1 LFNQDFKDM
10 LFALSEAK
18 ADFLLVGAY
27 AMAVH
32 GHPRMDIRE
41 RREIW
46 ISGFG
51 PILKMP
57 QESFV
62 LLPLSVRPWMIN
74 KRASGRPKDLANV
87 VTLDPGNQ
95 LPDRF

>member
-1 LFNQDFKDM
+1 
-10 LFALSEAK
+10 
-18 ADFLLVGAY
+18 
-27 AMAVH
+27 
-32 GHPRMDIRE
+32 MDIRE

-74 KRASGRPKDLANV
+74 KRASGRPKDLAM
-87 VTLDPGNQ
+87 L
-95 LPDRF
+95 